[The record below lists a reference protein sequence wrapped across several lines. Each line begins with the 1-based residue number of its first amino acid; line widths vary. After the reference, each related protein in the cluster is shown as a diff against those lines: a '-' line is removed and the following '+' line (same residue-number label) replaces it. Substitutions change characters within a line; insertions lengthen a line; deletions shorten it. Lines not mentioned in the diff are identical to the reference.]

1 MLVPF
6 LQPATATKPA
16 YSTAPSTLSD
26 EDIIFEITTN
36 GRTELFGI
44 IYKRYSQKVF
54 RKCISFTK
62 DADAAKDMAQDVL
75 VKVFSQLHKFSGRSR
90 FSTWLYAIT
99 YNFCVESYRKSTRV
113 HMQELDENFDLKEEV
128 EDAEP
133 LMSRSRHLA
142 RAMEQIAEEDKAIL
156 MMKYQQDLS
165 IKELTER
172 FNISD
177 SAVKMRLARARQ
189 RVKEIIRQSEK
200 QAA

>member
-1 MLVPF
+1 
-6 LQPATATKPA
+6 
-16 YSTAPSTLSD
+16 
-26 EDIIFEITTN
+26 
-36 GRTELFGI
+36 
-44 IYKRYSQKVF
+44 
-54 RKCISFTK
+54 
-62 DADAAKDMAQDVL
+62 
-75 VKVFSQLHKFSGRSR
+75 
-90 FSTWLYAIT
+90 
-99 YNFCVESYRKSTRV
+99 
-113 HMQELDENFDLKEEV
+113 MQELDENFDLKEEV

-133 LMSRSRHLA
+133 LMSRSRHLV

>member
-6 LQPATATKPA
+6 IQSAPAH
-16 YSTAPSTLSD
+16 APTLSTSPKSMTD
-26 EDIIFEITTN
+26 EDIVQEIVLN

-44 IYKRYSQKVF
+44 IYSRYSQKVY
-54 RKCISFTK
+54 RKCVSFTK
-62 DADAAKDMAQDVL
+62 DLDAAKDLAQDVL

-99 YNFCVESYRKSTRV
+99 YNFCVESYRKNSKY
-113 HMQELDENFDLKEEV
+113 HLQAIDENYDLEEEKE
-128 EDAEP
+128 DLEP
-133 LMSRSRHLA
+133 LMSRSKHLQ
-142 RAMEQIAEEDKAIL
+142 RALNQIAEEDRTIL
-156 MMKYQQDLS
+156 MMKYQHDLS
-165 IKELTER
+165 IKELTEK

>member
-1 MLVPF
+1 
-6 LQPATATKPA
+6 
-16 YSTAPSTLSD
+16 
-26 EDIIFEITTN
+26 
-36 GRTELFGI
+36 
-44 IYKRYSQKVF
+44 
-54 RKCISFTK
+54 
-62 DADAAKDMAQDVL
+62 
-75 VKVFSQLHKFSGRSR
+75 
-90 FSTWLYAIT
+90 
-99 YNFCVESYRKSTRV
+99 
-113 HMQELDENFDLKEEV
+113 MQELDENFDLKEEV

>member
-1 MLVPF
+1 M
-6 LQPATATKPA
+6 T
-16 YSTAPSTLSD
+16 D
-26 EDIIFEITTN
+26 EDIVQEIVLN

-44 IYKRYSQKVF
+44 IYSRYSQKVY
-54 RKCISFTK
+54 RKCVSFTK
-62 DADAAKDMAQDVL
+62 DVDAAKDLAQDVL

-99 YNFCVESYRKSTRV
+99 YNFCVESYRKSSKY
-113 HMQELDENFDLKEEV
+113 HLQQLDENYDLEEEKE
-128 EDAEP
+128 DLEP
-133 LMSRSRHLA
+133 LMSRSKHLQ
-142 RAMEQIAEEDKAIL
+142 RALHQIAEEDREIL

-165 IKELTER
+165 IKDLTER